1 LFKGNFE
8 PSFDSLSAS
17 SQHPADL
24 TIGLAENSLGKSS
37 SSIVGREAQENP
49 WCAQL
54 QTMVRLDCPSHDA
67 VGASVLTGEHG
78 DPWTSPVPFGRI
90 PCSNR
95 SFEDVWGMLVWS
107 HHERTV
113 PDGYK
118 ILGFISCRGGD
129 QYIETRDGDF
139 KSSLVSQRSIRSR
152 FNLTG
157 RPTFSRNKISSCL
170 SEFPQRTS
178 GLLSAHPTI
187 VDSDAVSQSSASKAG
202 GITDQ
207 EPSVNPAGS
216 TSRSVPRFSSD
227 QGTASSYTR
236 PG

>member
-1 LFKGNFE
+1 LFKGNFK
-8 PSFDSLSAS
+8 PSFDSQSAS
-17 SQHPADL
+17 SQHPADF
-24 TIGLAENSLGKSS
+24 TIGSAEKSLGKSS
-37 SSIVGREAQENP
+37 SSIVGREAQEDP
-49 WCAQL
+49 RCAQL
-54 QTMVRLDCPSHDA
+54 QIMVRLDSPSHDA
-67 VGASVLTGEHG
+67 VGASVLTGEHS
-78 DPWTSPVPFGRI
+78 DPWTSLVPFGRI

-139 KSSLVSQRSIRSR
+139 KRSLVSQRSIRSR

-157 RPTFSRNKISSCL
+157 RPTTSRNKIFSCL

-178 GLLSAHPTI
+178 ESSAHRTI
-187 VDSDAVSQSSASKAG
+187 VDSDAVSQSSASKARD
-202 GITDQ
+202 ITDQ
-207 EPSVNPAGS
+207 EPSVDPAS
-216 TSRSVPRFSSD
+216 LKSHSAQPFSSD
-227 QGTASSYTR
+227 
-236 PG
+236 